1 MAMERHLSR
10 RTFLKGS
17 MLSGAGLILAACA
30 APAAPQQSGAEE
42 AAAVPA
48 ERVEV
53 DVWTGWTEQ
62 AATNIEMIL
71 DGYNQSQDKVTAKH
85 VIVPDSMTQK
95 LLAAI
100 SAGNPPGTAV
110 VFGANIA
117 YQLAANGGLLALQDI
132 GNPDQ
137 VATLKGWMDSA
148 IWDLGTYE
156 GKFVYASM
164 WNQCMGVFVNVTMAE
179 EAGVDV
185 DSPPET
191 LEDLVEVWDQLTI
204 YNDAG
209 DIDVLGGDFNWNSM
223 ILGRYLGQFV
233 EDDGVTITAN
243 HPNNVAALEWNANYW
258 ERVGVKKM
266 QEYVASLQGAGGRSA
281 GQAPLL
287 AGLRATEV
295 TGPWRFNTI
304 REFAP
309 DDFRFTVWPFPS
321 PAGQETKGMYTY
333 GDGWIVPVGSP
344 DPDAAWDIIST
355 MTGAVGNRD
364 VYTSLFTTWLCVN
377 GPVSE
382 SMTEWPKFQTDVMDA
397 CPGYEDIFLDDL
409 FHSDQYL
416 FPPKVPTST
425 SYTSLLGAEWEK
437 ARLGEKMPQEALDF
451 VQEEAQKELDTW
463 LEQSSS

>member
-1 MAMERHLSR
+1 
-10 RTFLKGS
+10 

-30 APAAPQQSGAEE
+30 APAAPQQSSSGE
-42 AAAVPA
+42 ATTVTDM
-48 ERVEV
+48 ERIEV

-85 VIVPDSMTQK
+85 VVVPDSMTQK

-117 YQLAANGGLLALQDI
+117 YQMAANGGLLALDDL

-137 VATLKGWMDSA
+137 VATLKGWMDPA
-148 IWDLGTYE
+148 IWDLGTYD
-156 GKFVYASM
+156 GQFVYASM

-179 EAGVDV
+179 AAGVDV

-204 YNDAG
+204 YNDDG
-209 DIDVLGGDFNWNSM
+209 DIDVLGGDFNWSQM
-223 ILGRYLGQFV
+223 IMGRYLGKFV

-258 ERVGVKKM
+258 DRIGVEKM
-266 QEYVASLQGAGGRSA
+266 QEYVASLQGSGGRSA
-281 GQAPLL
+281 GQAPFL
-287 AGLRATEV
+287 AGVRATEV

-304 REFAP
+304 AEFAP
-309 DDFRFTVWPFPS
+309 DDFRYTVWPFPG

-344 DPDAAWDIIST
+344 DPNAAWEIIST
-355 MTGAVGNRD
+355 MTGAIGNRD

-382 SMTEWPKFQTDVMDA
+382 SMTEWPLFQTDVMGA
-397 CPGYEDIFLDDL
+397 CPGYEEVFLDDL
-409 FHSDQYL
+409 FNADQYL
-416 FPPKVPTST
+416 YPPKVPTSS
-425 SYTSLLGAEWEK
+425 SYSSLLGAEWEK
-437 ARLGEKMPQEALDF
+437 ANLGIKTPQEALDF
-451 VQEEAQKELDTW
+451 VQVEAQKELDIW
-463 LEQSSS
+463 LEQSNS

>member
-1 MAMERHLSR
+1 MAFKRQLSR
-10 RTFLKGS
+10 RDFLKSTTLGS
-17 MLSGAGLILAACA
+17 VGLVLASC
-30 APAAPQQSGAEE
+30 APAATTSSSSSSGE
-42 AAAVPA
+42 APSA

-71 DGYNQSQDKVTAKH
+71 DGYNQSQEAVTATH
-85 VIVPDSMTQK
+85 VVVPDNMTQK

-117 YQLAANGGLLALQDI
+117 YQLAANDGLLALDDL
-132 GNPDQ
+132 GDASQ
-137 VATLKGWMDSA
+137 VTTLQKWMDPA

-164 WNQCMGVFVNVTMAE
+164 WNQCMGVFVNVGMAE
-179 EAGVDV
+179 AAGVDV

-191 LEDLVEVWDQLTI
+191 LDELVEVWDQLTV
-204 YNDAG
+204 YDDDGN
-209 DIDVLGGDFNWNSM
+209 IDVLGGDFSWPQM
-223 ILGRYLGQFV
+223 IMGRHLGQFV
-233 EDDGVTITAN
+233 EDDGTTITAN
-243 HPNNVAALEWNANYW
+243 HPNNVAALSWLANHW
-258 ERVGVKKM
+258 DHIGVDKM
-266 QEYVASLQGAGGRSA
+266 QNYVASLQGAGGRSA

-304 REFAP
+304 NEFAS
-309 DDFRFTVWPFPS
+309 DDFNFTVWPFPK
-321 PAGQETKGMYTY
+321 PAGVDTKGMYTY
-333 GDGWIVPVGSP
+333 GDGWIVPAGSP
-344 DPDAAWDIIST
+344 DPSAAWEIIST
-355 MTGAVGNRD
+355 MTGAIGNRD

-382 SMTEWPKFQTDVMDA
+382 SMTEWPLFQSDVIGS
-397 CPGYEDIFLDDL
+397 CPGYQEVFLDDL
-409 FHSDQYL
+409 FNSDQYL
-416 FPPKVPTST
+416 YPPKVPTSS
-425 SYTSLLGAEWEK
+425 SYMSLMGAEWEK
-437 ARLGEKMPQEALDF
+437 ARLGEKSPQEALDF

-463 LEQSSS
+463 LEQSGA